1 MARDVV
7 VPPSG
12 GLPDR
17 RQAPSLRATTGFLKR
32 AESGNLRFVDGF
44 LDDIRAHA
52 DIMRQ
57 REKLVAA

>member
-1 MARDVV
+1 MSSYHHLEDFLIDAK
-7 VPPSG
+7 P
-12 GLPDR
+12 L
-17 RQAPSLRATTGFLKR
+17 SLRATTGFLKR